1 MEPRRRVRFSAGD
14 VECGKSREYLRIYH
28 SMRVSKTDD
37 EEDWLCEMN
46 RDFIQVEEDF
56 TALEKS
62 MEDVLESCEGQG
74 GSEGEG
80 DDGNLDVGLVGLHVT
95 SDASGVVPKVVNQP
109 SPQAANQQEKAAEVI
124 RQKEK
129 RAVCETPSHKL
140 GGLEYVGFGFKDP
153 SRREEGELPSS
164 VPPLR
169 IVEEEGEGEGAELGV
184 IEDEDV
190 YKEPPLYEPPL
201 YEPPLY
207 EPPLYEPHLYEP
219 HLYKP
224 PLFAYAYESPL
235 YLPPLSSNFETLSSK
250 KYPQGYDQP

>member
-1 MEPRRRVRFSAGD
+1 
-14 VECGKSREYLRIYH
+14 
-28 SMRVSKTDD
+28 MRVSKTDD
-37 EEDWLCEMN
+37 EEDWLREMN

-56 TALEKS
+56 MALEKS

-80 DDGNLDVGLVGLHVT
+80 EDGSLDVGLVGLHVT

-153 SRREEGELPSS
+153 SWREEGELPSS

-169 IVEEEGEGEGAELGV
+169 IVEEEGEGEGEGVELVV

-190 YKEPPLYEPPL
+190 YKDPPLSPPLSELPLYEPPLYEPPLYEPPLYEPPLYEPPL

-207 EPPLYEPHLYEP
+207 EPPLYEPHI
-219 HLYKP
+219 YKP
-224 PLFAYAYESPL
+224 PLFAYAYEPPL
-235 YLPPLSSNFETLSSK
+235 YLPPLSSNFETPSSK